1 LLVIAS
7 LLLSFF
13 FQVAVAIHLDNI
25 EAAIE
30 TYDLLSERWFTHASP
45 TLYNAGTPRPQMSSW

>member
-1 LLVIAS
+1 M
-7 LLLSFF
+7 
-13 FQVAVAIHLDNI
+13 AVAIHLDNI

-45 TLYNAGTPRPQMSSW
+45 TLYNAGTPCPQMSSW